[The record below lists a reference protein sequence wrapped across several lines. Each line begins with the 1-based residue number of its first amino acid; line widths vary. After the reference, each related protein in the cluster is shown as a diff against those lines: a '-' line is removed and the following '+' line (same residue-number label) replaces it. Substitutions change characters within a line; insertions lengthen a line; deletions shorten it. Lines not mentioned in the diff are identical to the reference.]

1 MLTLR
6 LEINPT
12 KNVMTKLKTI
22 QGKNIIILTILLLSG
37 CEFLGPDVGKK
48 IPLDSLP
55 LQVNKAKLDI
65 APEKDNKEAV
75 VVEDAPIKAEI
86 YPGTGAFIS
95 DKALTKQPQTGFRAG
110 KYNLNFT
117 NAEIEEVAKVILG
130 DILKVNYVVS
140 PNVRGSITIK
150 TTKAIAKS
158 EVLPTLEMLLKMNG
172 AVLIQNNNVYHIEP
186 IQTANSFSKV
196 TSAKN
201 IANLPP
207 GHQVLVI
214 PLAYVSVMDMAEVLK
229 GVLSDTAVL
238 RLDKS
243 RNVMV
248 LAGHGQELK
257 QAMEM
262 IHTFDVNVMD
272 GMSFG
277 LFPLQKASAETVIEE
292 LNLMLDTSEKAPL
305 NGLLRFV
312 AIERLNAV
320 MAITPQV
327 NYLKTV
333 EKWIARLDKTNTSS
347 SNGIIVYA
355 VKHVDAEDLANTLS
369 KIIKGSGRTKTKN
382 KSLAPGVKE
391 GTINNKNRIT
401 PKKPISNSSR
411 SIGSLEEL
419 DGVNIVADV
428 TNNSLIIAATQPQ
441 YEMLK
446 NVIAQLDV
454 MPLQVLI
461 DATIISVTLTDELRY
476 GIRWYFT
483 HNNGG
488 RNGVSSGS
496 GVGLTDLATLAATAI
511 NPGFGYSFA
520 SSSDNIRAVLSAEA
534 KDNKIN
540 VISAPSLMVLN
551 NQEAVIQVGEQ
562 IPVRTSELTTDTGTT
577 SNTIQMRETGVT
589 LKVKP
594 RVNANGLVI
603 MEIEQSVD
611 NAIPAGSDGS
621 TSKIDSPSIL
631 QRKISSIVAVQ
642 DRETIVLGGLISEN
656 KTYNKTGIPLLN
668 QIPVIGG
675 LFGSTEKTITKT
687 ELVILITPR
696 VIRTRAAARDIAL
709 EFKQKL
715 TGIFE
720 EPVVNEE

>member
-1 MLTLR
+1 
-6 LEINPT
+6 
-12 KNVMTKLKTI
+12 MTKSKTI
-22 QGKNIIILTILLLSG
+22 QGKNIIILAILLLSG

-55 LQVNKAKLDI
+55 LQVNKPKLDK
-65 APEKDNKEAV
+65 AFETDDKADHLA
-75 VVEDAPIKAEI
+75 EDLPPPAEI
-86 YPGTGAFIS
+86 YPGTGTFIS
-95 DKALTKQPQTGFRAG
+95 DKALMKKPQTEFRAG
-110 KYNLNFT
+110 KYSLNFT

-140 PNVRGSITIK
+140 PSVRGSITIK
-150 TTKAIAKS
+150 TTKAIAKA

-172 AVLIQNNNVYHIEP
+172 AALIQNNNVYHIEP
-186 IQTANSFSKV
+186 AQSANAFSNV
-196 TSAKN
+196 TSVKN

-214 PLAYVSVMDMAEVLK
+214 PLAYVSVIDMAEVLK
-229 GVLSDTAVL
+229 GILSDTAVL

-248 LAGHGQELK
+248 IAGHGQELK
-257 QAMEM
+257 QAVEM
-262 IHTFDVNVMD
+262 VNTFDVNVMD

-292 LNLMLDTSEKAPL
+292 LNLMLDTSEQAPL

-333 EKWIARLDKTNTSS
+333 EKWIARLDKSNTSS

-355 VKHVDAEDLANTLS
+355 VKHVDAEELANTLS
-369 KIIKGSGRTKTKN
+369 AIISGTGRTKTNN
-382 KSLAPGVKE
+382 KALAPDVNE
-391 GTINNKNRIT
+391 GTINNK
-401 PKKPISNSSR
+401 KKVKSKKVIANSNHSA
-411 SIGSLEEL
+411 GNLEALE
-419 DGVNIVADV
+419 GVNIVADV
-428 TNNSLIIAATQPQ
+428 TNNALIIVATQPQ

-488 RNGVSSGS
+488 ANGLNSGT
-496 GVGLTDLATLAATAI
+496 GVGLTDLAALAATAI

-520 SSSDNIRAVLSAEA
+520 SSSDNVRAVLSAEA

-562 IPVRTSELTTDTGTT
+562 IPVRTSELTTDTGAT

-621 TSKIDSPSIL
+621 TSQIDSPSIL
-631 QRKISSIVAVQ
+631 QRKINSIVAVQ

-668 QIPVIGG
+668 QIPIIGG
-675 LFGSTEKTITKT
+675 LFGSTEKTLTKT

-720 EPVVNEE
+720 EPLVDKE

>member
-1 MLTLR
+1 M
-6 LEINPT
+6 IKS
-12 KNVMTKLKTI
+12 KNRH
-22 QGKNIIILTILLLSG
+22 GRNIILLAVLLTSG
-37 CEFLGPDVGKK
+37 CDYLGPDVGKK

-55 LQVNKAKLDI
+55 LQVKRSNSDVILYENQDN
-65 APEKDNKEAV
+65 EK
-75 VVEDAPIKAEI
+75 PIDLQEIPPAEI

-95 DKALTKQPQTGFRAG
+95 DKALNKKQQVTFKEGN
-110 KYNLNFT
+110 YNLNFT
-117 NAEIEEVAKVILG
+117 NAEIDEVTKVILG
-130 DILKVNYVVS
+130 EILKVNYVIS
-140 PNVRGSITIK
+140 PQVKGSISIK
-150 TTKAIAKS
+150 TTKPIRKS
-158 EVLPTLEMLLKMNG
+158 EVLSTLDMLLKMNG
-172 AVLIQNNNVYHIEP
+172 AAITKNNNIYHIEP
-186 IQTANSFSKV
+186 IQKAHALATIKSVN
-196 TSAKN
+196 N
-201 IANLPP
+201 IGKLPA
-207 GHQVLVI
+207 GHQLLVV
-214 PLAYVSVMDMAEVLK
+214 PLEYVSVTDMAEVLK
-229 GVLSDTAVL
+229 GILSESAIL

-248 LAGHGQELK
+248 IAGHGQELA
-257 QAMEM
+257 QAVEM
-262 IHTFDVNVMD
+262 IKTFDVNVME

-277 LFPLQKASAETVIEE
+277 LFPLQKATAETVITE
-292 LNLMLDTSEKAPL
+292 LEAMLETGEQSPL

-312 AIERLNAV
+312 AIERLNAI
-320 MAITPQV
+320 MAVTPQV

-333 EKWIARLDKTNTSS
+333 ERWIARLDKTNTTS
-347 SNGIIVYA
+347 SNGIIVYP
-355 VKHVDAEDLANTLS
+355 VKHVDAEELANTLTS
-369 KIIKGSGRTKTKN
+369 IISGTGRSSTKKDTA
-382 KSLAPGVKE
+382 LAPGSKAA
-391 GTINNKNRIT
+391 TINNKQKTKPVVNKSAL
-401 PKKPISNSSR
+401 KKANSGVG
-411 SIGSLEEL
+411 IDELE
-419 DGVNIVADV
+419 GINIVADV
-428 TNNSLIIAATQPQ
+428 TNNSLIIVASPVQ

-446 NVIAQLDV
+446 GVISQLDV

-483 HNNGG
+483 HGKGG
-488 RNGVSSGS
+488 SNGVSSGT
-496 GVGLTDLATLAATAI
+496 GVGLSDLAALAATAI

-520 SSSDNIRAVLSAEA
+520 SSADNVRAVLTAEA

-621 TSKIDSPSIL
+621 TSQIDSPSIL
-631 QRKISSIVAVQ
+631 QRKIKSIVAVQ
-642 DRETIVLGGLISEN
+642 DKETIVLGGLISEN
-656 KTYNKTGIPLLN
+656 KVYNKTGIPLLN

-675 LFGSTEKTITKT
+675 LFGSTEKTVNKT

-720 EPVVNEE
+720 ELPSNKDDL

>member
-1 MLTLR
+1 MQ
-6 LEINPT
+6 LEINPIR
-12 KNVMTKLKTI
+12 NLMTKSKTI
-22 QGKNIIILTILLLSG
+22 HGKNIILLVILLLSG

-55 LQVNKAKLDI
+55 LQVHKTKLDT
-65 APEKDNKEAV
+65 ATKKDDKEVLAV
-75 VVEDAPIKAEI
+75 EEEIPQADI
-86 YPGTGAFIS
+86 YPGTGTFIS
-95 DKALTKQPQTGFRAG
+95 DKVLTKKPKTKSRTG

-130 DILKVNYVVS
+130 EILKVNYVIS

-150 TTKAIAKS
+150 TTQAIAKS
-158 EVLPTLEMLLKMNG
+158 EVLSTLEMLLKMNG
-172 AVLIQNNNVYHIEP
+172 AVLIKNNNIYHIEP
-186 IQTANSFSKV
+186 AQTANVFSTV

-201 IANLPP
+201 INNLPA

-214 PLAYVSVMDMAEVLK
+214 PLEYVSVIDMAEVLK
-229 GVLSDTAVL
+229 GVLSDTAIL
-238 RLDKS
+238 SLDKS

-248 LAGHGQELK
+248 IAGQGQELK
-257 QAMEM
+257 QAVKM
-262 IHTFDVNVMD
+262 INTFDVNVME

-277 LFPLQKASAETVIEE
+277 LFPLQKATAETVIEE
-292 LNLMLDTSEKAPL
+292 LNLMLDTSEQAPL
-305 NGLLRFV
+305 NGLLRFI

-327 NYLKTV
+327 DYLKIV
-333 EKWIARLDKTNTSS
+333 EKWITRLDKTNTAS
-347 SNGIIVYA
+347 SNGIIVYS
-355 VKHVDAEDLANTLS
+355 VKHVDAEELADTLS
-369 KIIKGSGRTKTKN
+369 AIISGAGRKITKDKA
-382 KSLAPGVKE
+382 LAPGVQA
-391 GTINNKNRIT
+391 GSINNKQRAKS
-401 PKKPISNSSR
+401 KKVSNGSGTSA
-411 SIGSLEEL
+411 GSLEEL
-419 DGVNIVADV
+419 EGINIVADV
-428 TNNSLIIAATQPQ
+428 TNNALIIVATQPQ

-446 NVIAQLDV
+446 NVIVQLDV

-476 GIRWYFT
+476 GIRWYFN
-483 HNNGG
+483 HRKGG
-488 RNGVSSGS
+488 ANGVSSGS

-540 VISAPSLMVLN
+540 VISAPSIMVLN
-551 NQEAVIQVGEQ
+551 NQEAIIQVGEQ
-562 IPVRTSELTTDTGTT
+562 IPVRTSELTTDTGAT

-621 TSKIDSPSIL
+621 TSQIDSPSIL
-631 QRKISSIVAVQ
+631 QRKINSIVAVQ

-668 QIPVIGG
+668 QIPIIGG

-696 VIRTRAAARDIAL
+696 VIRTQAAARDIAL

-720 EPVVNEE
+720 EPLRKEK